1 MKVPTYKR
9 QTALPTKTGGGMLS
23 ASANPNLFGLPGAAM
38 SEFGQT
44 VQNQGLAWLKK
55 EIEIENATELAAQ
68 TNTFEDSVTATQD
81 SVYRGTVE
89 NWHKRHIN
97 TGTDRMPVRQRNPD
111 FYPTATDARAGY
123 RDRLTNA
130 LRRQASQ
137 ISSKAVRTQFLSAGR
152 QRITTVMNGLGS
164 QLRSKYSEYG
174 QAEVEN
180 QINDFTLSLARIKSP
195 GVRERHVEHLRKSL
209 NMFRDVFGFSE
220 KWAAKKLRDVL
231 SGADE
236 HQINAEL
243 TQKDQTSA
251 NLDELHRKITD
262 GKSWPN
268 LSVKARDRLTR
279 HILSKAES
287 LVRQEANAAI
297 REDNA
302 LHKKSERLRRSVFDK
317 YNDKITRARVLAA
330 QGKTEEATEEMPTAS
345 DIIGI
350 NAKNI
355 TANGKDSLL
364 ARLSGRDTV
373 YNEEMWRNFRND
385 IYDAVTEDDLEFIEL
400 QIRTA
405 QSGNFIGAKAS
416 SELRSLIDGRR
427 KKTPQ
432 FKERSMFAKRLKE
445 SISAKANVLQRK
457 FGGAEDLGGPEAAIL
472 ANYETRVNEGMRP
485 QEAFF
490 QGLTDHGNYQVA
502 AVRQHLMTVDPTI
515 KDALFGADKIIDDQA
530 VENLTLDDIKNARD
544 AWNNLLAGKIPLRV
558 LAADVAET
566 GSVEAYQQAQFT
578 GPRRQRIDK
587 ADRMTVRRLYAME
600 NQLDYLEN
608 YIRSEISN
616 KTKQDGTKQDGN
628 ENESASDRNKKRKG
642 RGK

>member
-9 QTALPTKTGGGMLS
+9 QTALPTKTGGAMLS

-55 EIEIENATELAAQ
+55 EIEVENATELAAQ
-68 TNTFEDSVTATQD
+68 KNRFEKVVIATQD
-81 SVYRGTVE
+81 SVYRGSVE
-89 NWHKRHIN
+89 NWQKRQIN
-97 TGTDRMPVRQRNPD
+97 TGTDKVPLRQRNPD
-111 FYPTATDARAGY
+111 FYPTASHARAGY
-123 RDRLTNA
+123 RAKLTNA
-130 LRRQASQ
+130 LQKQAKQ

-174 QAEVEN
+174 QAEIED
-180 QINDFTLSLARIKSP
+180 QINDSVLRLARIKSP
-195 GVRERHVEHLRKSL
+195 GVRDRHVAQIKKDL
-209 NMFRDVFGFSE
+209 NIYRSVFGFSE
-220 KWAAKKLRDVL
+220 KWAAKKLRDIL

-236 HQINAEL
+236 HQVNAEL
-243 TQKDQTSA
+243 TQKDITSA
-251 NLDELHRKITD
+251 QLYELQRKITD
-262 GKSWPN
+262 GKSWLN

-279 HILSKAES
+279 NILNKANS
-287 LVRQEANAAI
+287 LVKQEANAAI
-297 REDNA
+297 RADNA
-302 LHKKSERLRRSVFDK
+302 LHKKSERVRQATFDR
-317 YNDKITRARVLAA
+317 YNDRITNARWLAA
-330 QGKTEEATEEMPTAS
+330 QGKTEEAAREMPDAS
-345 DIIGI
+345 EIISI

-373 YNEEMWRNFRND
+373 YNEAMWKNFRDD
-385 IYDAVTEDDLEFIEL
+385 IYDAVTEDDLEFIER

-432 FKERSMFAKRLKE
+432 FKEREMFAKRLKQ
-445 SISAKANVLQRK
+445 SISAKASRLQRAI
-457 FGGAEDLGGPEAAIL
+457 GGAQDLGGPEAAIL

-485 QEAFF
+485 SEAFY
-490 QGLTDHGNYQVA
+490 QGLSDHGKYQVA

-530 VENLTLDDIKNARD
+530 VKNLTLGDIKSARD
-544 AWNNLLAGKIPLRV
+544 AWNKLLAGGVYLPR
-558 LAADVAET
+558 

-578 GPRRQRIDK
+578 GPREGRITK

-608 YIRSEISN
+608 YIRSEMPEK
-616 KTKQDGTKQDGN
+616 KTQDGTKQDGN
-628 ENESASDRNKKRKG
+628 ENQSASDRNKERGGKR
-642 RGK
+642 